1 MVTGW
6 NSSLKQEFDAKQKI
20 NLFKILPISTDPARL
35 GLGVNQCKH
44 INQIL
49 CEFHIPRIPGLGRCF
64 FSTSVV
70 ADDLY
75 LPIIGGF
82 F

>member
-6 NSSLKQEFDAKQKI
+6 NSSLKQEFDPTQKI
-20 NLFKILPISTDPARL
+20 NLFKILPISTDPAPL

-49 CEFHIPRIPGLGRCF
+49 CEFHIPRIAGLGSVFLYYLGRGLTPDRCAF
-64 FSTSVV
+64 
-70 ADDLY
+70 
-75 LPIIGGF
+75 G
-82 F
+82 